1 MQTDKIYLVGFMG
14 AGKSSVAEALGARLG
29 WSIDDIDQ
37 RIENTE
43 GRSIAD
49 IFDRDG
55 EAYFRE
61 VERAVLHKVLAHRH
75 TVVATGGGTFVDP
88 LNRSRINRDGVSI
101 WLDVSFETVVERIPA
116 DGRRPLAADRASMR
130 ALWAERRESYSL
142 AHYRLDAD
150 TEPVEQLAE
159 HLVDRL
165 SL

>member
-37 RIENTE
+37 RVENTE

-61 VERAVLHKVLAHRH
+61 VERAVLHEVLAHRH

-101 WLDVSFETVVERIPA
+101 WLDVSFDTVVERIPA

-130 ALWAERRESYSL
+130 ALWAERRESYRL

-150 TEPVEQLAE
+150 TVPVEQLVE
-159 HLVDRL
+159 HLIDRL